1 LQEWQQQHQQQQQPS
16 ASSLFSTS
24 PSSSDQSLLQY
35 LDSSQDFDHLLWDGS
50 FFDINHNYNSDNH
63 DIQQLA
69 LDCTIFD
76 LHQSIPV
83 PTLPD
88 FGSEIPSLSLDGITE
103 ANSHSIAPTPT
114 QDGLPITSATN
125 ASLLTPTPTII
136 TSFESS
142 QAPCSSASP
151 ISTCT
156 PASASGIL
164 VPGLKLPSSFVSVTG
179 KPKGKP
185 GRKPAKK
192 RPLSEEED
200 ENEEV
205 LVKRARN
212 NLAAKRYRQKK
223 VDRIEEL
230 ENEVDEVKKERDDLR
245 VELARREAEV
255 KALREMLA
263 MATGKQG

>member
-1 LQEWQQQHQQQQQPS
+1 LQEWPQQHQQQPQPS
-16 ASSLFSTS
+16 ASSLTSSS
-24 PSSSDQSLLQY
+24 PSSSDQGLLQF
-35 LDSSQDFDHLLWDGS
+35 LDPSQDFDHLLWDGS
-50 FFDINHNYNSDNH
+50 FDISNDTHNHNF
-63 DIQQLA
+63 QQLP
-69 LDCTIFD
+69 LNYTIFD
-76 LHQSIPV
+76 LQSIPI
-83 PTLPD
+83 PTFAGFD
-88 FGSEIPSLSLDGITE
+88 IEIPSFGPGQTAGPSSALASGAPPVTTT
-103 ANSHSIAPTPT
+103 AN
-114 QDGLPITSATN
+114 L
-125 ASLLTPTPTII
+125 SLLTPTPTII

-142 QAPCSSASP
+142 QSSSSSASP

-156 PASASGIL
+156 PASAPGSL
-164 VPGLKLPSSFVSVTG
+164 VPGLKLPASSISVTG

-192 RPLSEEED
+192 RPLPEEED
-200 ENEEV
+200 EDEEV

-263 MATGKQG
+263 MATGKKD